1 MIKSLNLGILISGKG
16 SNMEAILKAI
26 RKKRIPIKPAVVIS
40 NNPDAKGLEIA
51 KKLGVPTEVI
61 PSKGFAGT
69 RWEYDQMI
77 IECLERYNVTP
88 KTGLI
93 CLAGFMRI
101 ISPEFIEKYKNKI
114 LNIHPAL
121 LPSFPGLHAQKQ
133 ALDYGVKY
141 SGCTVHFVDSGV
153 DTGPIILQE
162 IVPVKDGDTE
172 ETLSKRI
179 LAKEHVAYAKA
190 VKLVAEGKVKTVKN
204 TVRNQG
210 H

>member
-1 MIKSLNLGILISGKG
+1 MIISLNLGILISGRG

-26 RKKRIPIKPAVVIS
+26 RKKRIPIKPAVVIA

>member
-1 MIKSLNLGILISGKG
+1 MSLNLGILISGRG

-26 RKKRIPIKPAVVIS
+26 RKKRIPIKPAVVIA

-69 RWEYDQMI
+69 RWEYDQLI

-133 ALDYGVKY
+133 ALD
-141 SGCTVHFVDSGV
+141 
-153 DTGPIILQE
+153 
-162 IVPVKDGDTE
+162 
-172 ETLSKRI
+172 
-179 LAKEHVAYAKA
+179 
-190 VKLVAEGKVKTVKN
+190 
-204 TVRNQG
+204 
-210 H
+210 